1 MAKNRFDI
9 FIKMGGATQIL
20 RDLGLT
26 QNGMERLRESTKK
39 LRRSIG
45 AFRNNLL
52 LISFTLGAVVRASEE
67 LVKAYRK
74 QIEAEALLARGL
86 KNVSG
91 VSKDASKN
99 LMALASS
106 LQKVT
111 TFGDEQIIMAQ
122 AQLATFQLTDDTIA
136 HLTERML
143 DMSVGS
149 QTDLISTAKM
159 LGKAFTGQAS
169 ALSRA
174 GVVIDKTSLK
184 QAQANG
190 ATAEA
195 LFLLEQL
202 DNNYQ
207 GLARS
212 LAQTPLGELDQL
224 RLKLGDVNEELGKMS
239 IPIQTWWTDFKLSLA
254 ETTVFTG
261 VWLDEMKKIDPTV
274 DAISVGIFQAFGR
287 AQERLKKLK
296 DDIKKAGDPATVTT
310 DEQKKKNIQLEKEI
324 NILTGIEHIYKKTEA
339 VRRSDLS
346 LQVEQRKISAENQA
360 LLELERNN
368 LIDKNELEKK
378 SLEIKIKQLEIDGQ
392 LAEQQRA
399 LRIETIGNL
408 SSVTSAWEENMKQR
422 QDAELNR
429 LKNTARFKN
438 ADSDQQKKMEAEA
451 LSRFKN
457 EATARFRIEQG
468 ISLSNIYMKT
478 AEAVG
483 KSIALLPATIGSPL
497 KEINF
502 AAGMAQAA
510 LVLGQKPPAF
520 ALGGDF
526 VTSGPQMIMVGDN
539 PGGQE
544 RVQVTPLSSPPGP
557 DAPSGN
563 GLTLNISAPLVDET
577 VIDSIIPAIER
588 AQKMNLA

>member
-26 QNGMERLRESTKK
+26 QKGMERLRGSTQK

-67 LVKAYRK
+67 LVKSYRK
-74 QIEAEALLARGL
+74 QVEAEALLTRGL
-86 KNVSG
+86 KNVAG

-190 ATAEA
+190 PTAEA

-202 DNNYQ
+202 DNNYK
-207 GLARS
+207 GLSKS

-224 RLKLGDVNEELGKMS
+224 KLRLGDVNEELGKMS
-239 IPIQTWWTDFKLSLA
+239 LPIQTWWTDFKLSLA

-261 VWLDEMKKIDPTV
+261 VWLEEIKKINPQV
-274 DAISVGIFQAFGR
+274 DAISVGIFKAFGR
-287 AQERLKKLK
+287 AQERLKKFK
-296 DDIKKAGDPATVTT
+296 EDIKKAGDPATVTSP
-310 DEQKKKNIQLEKEI
+310 EQEKRNIQLEKEI
-324 NILTGIEHIYKKTEA
+324 NILTGIELLYTKTNA
-339 VRRSDLS
+339 IRRSDLS
-346 LQVEQRKISAENQA
+346 IQVEQRKISAERQA
-360 LLELERNN
+360 LQELDANGLINEIELKKKLLELK
-368 LIDKNELEKK
+368 IQD
-378 SLEIKIKQLEIDGQ
+378 LEIEGQ
-392 LAEQQRA
+392 LAEQQQA
-399 LRIETIGNL
+399 LRAETINNL
-408 SSVTSAWEENMKQR
+408 SGVTSAWEENMKQR
-422 QDAELNR
+422 QDADLKR
-429 LKNTARFKN
+429 LRNTTRYKM
-438 ADSDQQKKMEAEA
+438 ADSEQQKKMENEE
-451 LSRFKN
+451 LTRYKN
-457 EATARFRIEQG
+457 EAAVRFRIEQG
-468 ISLSNIYMKT
+468 ISLSSIYMKT
-478 AEAVG
+478 AEAVA
-483 KSIALLPATIGSPL
+483 KSIALLPATLGSPL

-502 AAGMAQAA
+502 GLGMAQAA

-544 RVQVTPLSSPPGP
+544 RVQVTPLSSQPGP

-563 GLTLNISAPLVDET
+563 GMTINISAPLVDET

>member
-422 QDAELNR
+422 Q
-429 LKNTARFKN
+429 
-438 ADSDQQKKMEAEA
+438 
-451 LSRFKN
+451 
-457 EATARFRIEQG
+457 
-468 ISLSNIYMKT
+468 
-478 AEAVG
+478 
-483 KSIALLPATIGSPL
+483 
-497 KEINF
+497 
-502 AAGMAQAA
+502 
-510 LVLGQKPPAF
+510 
-520 ALGGDF
+520 
-526 VTSGPQMIMVGDN
+526 
-539 PGGQE
+539 
-544 RVQVTPLSSPPGP
+544 
-557 DAPSGN
+557 
-563 GLTLNISAPLVDET
+563 
-577 VIDSIIPAIER
+577 
-588 AQKMNLA
+588 

>member
-39 LRRSIG
+39 LRRSVG

-52 LISFTLGAVVRASEE
+52 LVSFTFGAVVRASEE
-67 LVKAYRK
+67 LIKTYRK
-74 QIEAEALLARGL
+74 QIEAEALLTRGL
-86 KNVSG
+86 RNVSG

-143 DMSVGS
+143 DMAVGS

-174 GVVIDKTSLK
+174 GVVIDKTALK

-190 ATAEA
+190 ANAEA
-195 LFLLEQL
+195 LFLLKQL

-224 RLKLGDVNEELGKMS
+224 KLRLGDVNEELGKMS

-254 ETTVFTG
+254 ETAVFTG
-261 VWLDEMKKIDPTV
+261 VWLDEIKKINPQV
-274 DAISVGIFQAFGR
+274 DAVSVGIFNAFGR
-287 AQERLKKLK
+287 AQERLKSLK
-296 DDIKKAGDPATVTT
+296 EDIKKAGDPATVTT
-310 DEQKKKNIQLEKEI
+310 PEQKKRNIQLEKEI
-324 NILTGIEHIYKKTEA
+324 NILTGIELLYSKTNA

-346 LQVEQRKISAENQA
+346 IQVEQRKISAENQA
-360 LLELERNN
+360 LLEFKTDG
-368 LIDKNELEKK
+368 LISEIELTKK
-378 SLEIKIKQLEIDGQ
+378 SLELKVKQLELDGK

-399 LRIETIGNL
+399 LSVETINNL
-408 SSVTSAWEENMKQR
+408 SSVTGAWEQNMKQR

-429 LKNTARFKN
+429 LRNTTRFKM
-438 ADSDQQKKMEAEA
+438 ADSEQQKKMEAEA
-451 LSRFKN
+451 LSRFKG

-468 ISLSNIYMKT
+468 VSLSNIYMKT
-478 AEAVG
+478 AEAVA
-483 KSIALLPATIGSPL
+483 KSIALLPVTAGSPL

-502 AAGMAQAA
+502 GLGMAQAA

-526 VTSGPQMIMVGDN
+526 VTNGPQMIMVGDN